1 MEYSIGNLLSPFD
14 VWCQLDLLFLS
25 LFLSR
30 SLSWR
35 KLGIEISHSSWV
47 EVILFSSQALVC
59 LHPLHQSYAYV
70 ALDITP
76 GIYPPCFSSCPNV
89 VKRHRDQDNQ

>member
-1 MEYSIGNLLSPFD
+1 MEYSIGNVLSPFD
-14 VWCQLDLLFLS
+14 VWCQLDLMLLS

-30 SLSWR
+30 WPVCWR
-35 KLGIEISHSSWV
+35 KVGIEISHSSWV
-47 EVILFSSQALVC
+47 GVILLSSRALVC

-76 GIYPPCFSSCPNV
+76 GIYPPCFSSCPIV
-89 VKRHRDQDNQ
+89 VKRHRD